1 LKDLIEYDEISH
13 RIVPE
18 EHGDHACFSG
28 FCFTNRPWRQQRPEL
43 MASRLLSSVRPHAVH
58 YLPGIDRSRVLMHFW
73 SMPDRQ
79 ETCIHCAQHASEF
92 SRTLRLWTK
101 YTIHFFF
108 CSCPHRTQSESP
120 HIVARRGETC
130 CHVSSLQPKVQ
141 VAICHRPTLARV
153 VCSSELPHLRGRSR
167 RHERP
172 RYGEG

>member
-13 RIVPE
+13 RFVPE
-18 EHGDHACFSG
+18 DQHEHGDHACFFG

-58 YLPGIDRSRVLMHFW
+58 YLPGIDRSRVLMHSW

-79 ETCIHCAQHASEF
+79 ETCIHYAQHASEF

-101 YTIHFFF
+101 YTIHFFLQL
-108 CSCPHRTQSESP
+108 STPNSIRIP
-120 HIVARRGETC
+120 RIVARRGETC

-141 VAICHRPTLARV
+141 VAI
-153 VCSSELPHLRGRSR
+153 
-167 RHERP
+167 RH
-172 RYGEG
+172 